1 MQKSWIKA
9 FKSLQN
15 YDGNKGEFK
24 SWMSKITIN
33 TCLNELKKK
42 KEFILPIHEEIQ
54 IVFNDEAH
62 PIDKMEAGKIL
73 EIVAQLP
80 EHYREVFNMA
90 AIDGFSHKEIGELLG
105 VTELVSRTRL
115 KRARNIIRQNFT
127 KLINYTSWERTI

>member
-1 MQKSWIKA
+1 
-9 FKSLQN
+9 
-15 YDGNKGEFK
+15 
-24 SWMSKITIN
+24 MSKITIN

-42 KEFILPIHEEIQ
+42 KEFILPIHEDIQ
-54 IVFNDEAH
+54 LVFNDEAH

-115 KRARNIIRQNFT
+115 KRARNIIKLNFT
-127 KLINYTSWERTI
+127 KLINYTSWEKTI